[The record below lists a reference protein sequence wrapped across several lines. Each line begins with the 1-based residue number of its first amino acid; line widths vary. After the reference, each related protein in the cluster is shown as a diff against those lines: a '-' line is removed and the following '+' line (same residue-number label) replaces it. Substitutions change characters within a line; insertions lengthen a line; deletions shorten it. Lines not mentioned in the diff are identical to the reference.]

1 MKFSKGIRLALKI
14 MAAIIAILALVTI
27 IVANSS
33 YVQNKLVG
41 LATDALSKELNTEV
55 KIDRVKLNLLGMSAS
70 IEGIKL
76 KDQQQ
81 RDMLKVKR
89 IWGHL
94 RAMALLK
101 GEILLRNAPD
111 HRSYDP
117 GRVLLAP
124 LRRHRLHRGRC
135 PLRHRQQAPLVPFRL
150 PPVRDPGER
159 SAGDSDIVVC
169 AEISSPGRF
178 EHAPPGLLG
187 ARLFPRTR

>member
-14 MAAIIAILALVTI
+14 MAAIIAILVLVTI

-41 LATDALSKELNTEV
+41 LATDALSKQLNTEV

-94 RAMALLK
+94 RALALLK
-101 GEILLRNAPD
+101 GEILLSGQNIAGGIYP
-111 HRSYDP
+111 
-117 GRVLLAP
+117 V
-124 LRRHRLHRGRC
+124 
-135 PLRHRQQAPLVPFRL
+135 QEFFRI
-150 PPVRDPGER
+150 VTVGQVHHF
-159 SAGDSDIVVC
+159 AGIV
-169 AEISSPGRF
+169 
-178 EHAPPGLLG
+178 
-187 ARLFPRTR
+187 